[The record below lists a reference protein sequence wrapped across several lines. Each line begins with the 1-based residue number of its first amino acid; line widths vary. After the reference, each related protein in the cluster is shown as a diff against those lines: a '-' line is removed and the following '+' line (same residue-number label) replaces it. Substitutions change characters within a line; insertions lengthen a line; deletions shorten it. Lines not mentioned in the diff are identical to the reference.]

1 MNLNDSP
8 AAGAHNQAELARRA
22 LKTLAERRLIP
33 TPDTFSEVYYELSG
47 RRAVSAQAALKELLK
62 DLVRANRMAA
72 QEAAQV
78 NQAAGRHDWSVVRE
92 HLERA
97 LARRPGATGQ
107 TWPQLVAALLK
118 QADLLHANWTRARK
132 IDAVSRVIESSG
144 DQADV
149 ALERLA
155 RLVESWG
162 PPLASLPGRD
172 EGPDAAPATA
182 GASTR
187 PVPPAGPD
195 ALPDRPEVGRAA
207 NATGG
212 GERSTDRSGA
222 RSLLAGPGGDAR
234 SDEDAT
240 ARPPAAHGMHDCA
253 DAWRQV
259 AVRAVRLLEDTCPEG
274 SAGQAALR
282 EFVTRHAAA
291 CDSGSAELLPRFSE
305 AAALVQRQ
313 LAEQDQVRSGLQ
325 RLLALLCDN
334 MKSLTPE
341 EAWLAGQLEPIRALL
356 AGPLTARQLAQAEQK
371 LAGVIAQQAGARR
384 SLQEAKVALKEMLAT
399 LIERIGAMGT
409 STGRFY
415 EQVGA
420 YQRELECA
428 NDLDTLSRV
437 ISGLLADTQLI
448 RADIQASR
456 EELVQA
462 RRKVESYEAR
472 VKELER
478 ELTQVSTLVQ
488 KDALTQALNRRGLED
503 AFRIETARAT
513 RYGAPLSLLML
524 DLDDFKRLN
533 DTLGHVAGDRA
544 LVHLAQTM
552 QATLR
557 PTDLVARLGGE
568 EFTILFPATDLEEA
582 AAAGE
587 RLLREL
593 ARRTFAFE
601 GRSHPITFSAGCAQ
615 WRADEPLEDLIR
627 RADATMYE
635 AKRSGKNRVL
645 KAGG

>member
-1 MNLNDSP
+1 MNLNDAP
-8 AAGAHNQAELARRA
+8 AAANQNQAELARRA

-33 TPDTFSEVYYELSG
+33 TPETFSEVYYELTG
-47 RRAVSAQAALKELLK
+47 VRGATAQAVLKEVLK
-62 DLVRANRMAA
+62 DLVRTSRLAQ

-78 NQAAGRHDWSVVRE
+78 EQAASRHDWAGVRDQ
-92 HLERA
+92 LDRA
-97 LARRPGATGQ
+97 FARRPGAAAPS
-107 TWPQLVAALLK
+107 WPQLAAHLLK
-118 QADLLHANWTRARK
+118 QTDLQHANWTRARK
-132 IDAVSRVIESSG
+132 MDAVTRVIESAG
-144 DQADV
+144 DQAEV
-149 ALERLA
+149 AFERLT
-155 RLVESWG
+155 RLIESWG

-172 EGPDAAPATA
+172 DGPPVTATPSATA
-182 GASTR
+182 GATTR
-187 PVPPAGPD
+187 PGLPVGPD
-195 ALPDRPEVGRAA
+195 ALPARPPSTSETAGGAA
-207 NATGG
+207 LPASVAAEGDG
-212 GERSTDRSGA
+212 RSGA
-222 RSLLAGPGGDAR
+222 GAA
-234 SDEDAT
+234 A
-240 ARPPAAHGMHDCA
+240 AVPAAGERERA
-253 DAWRQV
+253 SAWEQV
-259 AVRAVRLLEDTCPEG
+259 ALRALRVLEASCAEG
-274 SAGQAALR
+274 SAGQKALR
-282 EFVTRHAAA
+282 EFTSRHAGSGEAPGAA
-291 CDSGSAELLPRFSE
+291 LLPRFLE
-305 AAALVQRQ
+305 AVSQVERQ
-313 LAEQDQVRSGLQ
+313 LAEQDRVRLGLQ
-325 RLLALLCDN
+325 RLLALLCEN

-356 AGPLTARQLAQAEQK
+356 AGPLSSQQLAQAEQT

-420 YQRELECA
+420 YQRELEHA
-428 NDLDTLSRV
+428 NDLGTLSRV
-437 ISGLLADTQLI
+437 IRGLLADTQVI

-462 RRKVESYEAR
+462 RRKVETYEAR

-513 RYGAPLSLLML
+513 RYGSPLSLLML

-544 LVHLAQTM
+544 LIHLAQTM

-587 RLLREL
+587 RLQREL
-593 ARRTFAFE
+593 DRRTFTFE
-601 GRSHPITFSAGCAQ
+601 GRAHPFTFSAGCAQ
-615 WRADEPLEDLIR
+615 WRAAESLEELIR
-627 RADATMYE
+627 RADESMYQ
-635 AKRSGKNRVL
+635 AKRNGKNRVL